1 MVETLSQLFLN
12 TIKSYPKDDLML
24 SKKEGKYVPI
34 STAEFAD
41 RVKYFSL
48 GLRDLGLE
56 AGGKLIIFSE
66 NRPKWVISD
75 IANLCLGGITVPI
88 YTSLTPEQIKY
99 IIDDSDA
106 KIVVASDQGQWQKIE
121 AIKSELIKVTSYI
134 TYLSEA
140 PEGVLTFTQVLERGR
155 KMDKQNPG
163 LFEKMALEVKP
174 DAIASIIYTSGTTGP
189 PKGVMLT
196 HDNIFS
202 NVKTISSILPLK
214 DTDTVLSFL
223 PLSHILERTAMFA
236 YLYNGMSIGFAES
249 IDTLGENLLEV
260 RPHIMVNVPRVLEKI
275 YAKVIDNVQVSSS
288 LKRKIFFWAVK
299 VGRKYGGKKILNQPI
314 SKLLQ
319 FKRNLANKLVFSKVY
334 AKTGGRVRFFLC
346 GGAPL
351 SKDIAEF
358 FYAIGLTIIEGYGLT
373 ETSPVITVNTF
384 EKLKFGTVG
393 PSIPGV
399 EVKIAEDG
407 EIWAK
412 GPNIMK
418 GYYKKEEET
427 KDVFEGKWF
436 KTGDIGHLDEDGL
449 LVITDRKKDL
459 IVTAGGKNVAPQPI
473 ENLLKTN
480 PYIENVLAIG
490 DRRKF
495 VSALVVPNFEKLE
508 EYAKFNNI
516 TYETV
521 GDLVKNEKVVHFIEG
536 EVDRA
541 TPSLASY
548 EKIKKI
554 SLLDRDFEI
563 DKGEITPT
571 LKIKRNVVEEK
582 YRGVIDAMY
591 RDDKMGSRKES

>member
-12 TIKSYPKDDLML
+12 TIKSYPKDDLLL

-34 STAEFAD
+34 STEEFAD
-41 RVKYFSL
+41 RVKCFSL

-56 AGGKLIIFSE
+56 AGDKLIVLSE
-66 NRPKWVISD
+66 NRPEWVISD

-88 YTSLTPEQIKY
+88 YTSLVPEQIKY

-106 KIVVASDQGQWQKIE
+106 KIVVVSDQSQWQKIE
-121 AIKSELIKVTSYI
+121 AIKPQLTKVTSYI
-134 TYLSEA
+134 TCLSEA
-140 PEGVLTFTQVLERGR
+140 PEGVLTFAQVLERGR

-196 HDNIFS
+196 HSNIFS
-202 NVKTISSILPLK
+202 NVKTCSSLLPFK
-214 DTDTVLSFL
+214 STDTVLSFL
-223 PLSHILERTAMFA
+223 PLSHILERMGMFV

-275 YAKVIDNVQVSSS
+275 YAKVIDNVQASSS

-299 VGRKYGGKKILNQPI
+299 VGKKYGRKKILNQPI

-351 SKDIAEF
+351 SKDIGEF

-373 ETSPVITVNTF
+373 ETSPVITANTF
-384 EKLKFGTVG
+384 ENLKFGTVG
-393 PSIPGV
+393 KPIPGV
-399 EVKIAEDG
+399 DVRIDEAG
-407 EIWAK
+407 EILTK
-412 GPNIMK
+412 GPHVMN
-418 GYYKKEEET
+418 GYYKKEAASRE
-427 KDVFEGKWF
+427 VFEGGWF
-436 KTGDIGHLDEDGL
+436 HTGDIGHFDEEGF
-449 LVITDRKKDL
+449 LVITDRKKDI
-459 IVTAGGKNVAPQPI
+459 IVTSGGKNVAPQPI
-473 ENLLKTN
+473 EGILNLN
-480 PYIENVLAIG
+480 PYISTALVIG

-495 VSALVVPNFEKLE
+495 ISALVVPDFEKLE
-508 EYAKFNNI
+508 EYAKQNNI
-516 TYETV
+516 SFEDHC
-521 GDLVKNEKVVHFIEG
+521 DLVKKEEIVRFIQEQ
-536 EVDRA
+536 VDRSA
-541 TPSLASY
+541 PNLASY
-548 EKIKKI
+548 EKVKKI
-554 SLLDRDFEI
+554 ALLDKEFEI
-563 DKGEITPT
+563 EKGEITPT
-571 LKIKRNVVEEK
+571 LKVKRNIVEEK
-582 YRGVIDAMY
+582 YKGIIDAMY
-591 RDDKMGSRKES
+591 RED

>member
-24 SKKEGKYVPI
+24 YKKEGKYVPI
-34 STAEFAD
+34 STEEFAD
-41 RVKYFSL
+41 RVKCFSL

-56 AGGKLIIFSE
+56 AGDKLIILSE
-66 NRPKWVISD
+66 NRPEWVISD

-88 YTSLTPEQIKY
+88 YTSLIPEQIKY

-121 AIKSELIKVTSYI
+121 AIKSELTKVTSYI
-134 TYLSEA
+134 TCLSEA
-140 PEGVLTFTQVLERGR
+140 PEGVLTFAQMLERGR

-163 LFEKMALEVKP
+163 LFEKTALEVKP
-174 DAIASIIYTSGTTGP
+174 DTVASIIYTSGTTGP

-196 HDNIFS
+196 HSNIFS
-202 NVKTISSILPLK
+202 NVKTCSSILPFK

-223 PLSHILERTAMFA
+223 PLSHILERMAMFA
-236 YLYNGMSIGFAES
+236 YLYIGMSIGFAES

-275 YAKVIDNVQVSSS
+275 YAKVIDNVQASSS

-299 VGRKYGGKKILNQPI
+299 VGRKYGRKKILNQPI

-351 SKDIAEF
+351 SKDIGEF

-373 ETSPVITVNTF
+373 ETSPVITANTF
-384 EKLKFGTVG
+384 ENLKFGTVG
-393 PSIPGV
+393 KPIPGV
-399 EVKIAEDG
+399 DVRIDEDG
-407 EIWAK
+407 EILTK
-412 GPNIMK
+412 GPHVMN
-418 GYYKKEEET
+418 GYYKKEAASRE
-427 KDVFEGKWF
+427 VFEGEWF
-436 KTGDIGHLDEDGL
+436 HTGDIGHFDEEGF
-449 LVITDRKKDL
+449 LVITDRKKDI
-459 IVTAGGKNVAPQPI
+459 IVTSGGKNVAPQPI
-473 ENLLKTN
+473 EGILNLN
-480 PYIENVLAIG
+480 PYISNALVIG

-495 VSALVVPNFEKLE
+495 ISAMVVPDFEKLE
-508 EYAKFNNI
+508 EYAKQNNI
-516 TYETV
+516 SFEDHR
-521 GDLVKNEKVVHFIEG
+521 DLAKNEEIVRFIQEQ
-536 EVDRA
+536 VDHSA
-541 TPSLASY
+541 SNLASY
-548 EKIKKI
+548 EKVKKI
-554 SLLDRDFEI
+554 ALLDKEFEI
-563 DKGEITPT
+563 EKGEITPT
-571 LKIKRNVVEEK
+571 LKVKRNIVEEK

-591 RDDKMGSRKES
+591 RED

>member
-12 TIKSYPKDDLML
+12 TTKSYPKDDLLL

-34 STAEFAD
+34 STEEFAD

-48 GLRDLGLE
+48 GLKDLGLE
-56 AGGKLIIFSE
+56 EGDKLIILSE

-75 IANLCLGGITVPI
+75 FANLCLGGITVPI
-88 YTSLTPEQIKY
+88 YTTLAPEQIKF

-106 KIVVASDQGQWQKIE
+106 KAVICSNQELWEKVE
-121 AIKSELIKVTSYI
+121 AVKNDLIKVTHYI
-134 TYLSEA
+134 TFESEG
-140 PEGVLTFTQVLERGR
+140 PEGVLTFDQILEKG
-155 KMDKQNPG
+155 KKVDQENPE
-163 LFEKMALEVKP
+163 LFEKIALGIKP
-174 DAIASIIYTSGTTGP
+174 HDDATIIYTSGTTGV
-189 PKGVMLT
+189 PKGVILT
-196 HDNIFS
+196 HNNFVS
-202 NVKTISSILPLK
+202 NVKTCAPILPFSDK
-214 DTDTVLSFL
+214 DTALSLL
-223 PLSHILERTAMFA
+223 PLSHSFERMVTFTF
-236 YLYNGMSIGFAES
+236 LYKGCSIGYAEGF
-249 IDTLGENLLEV
+249 DTVAQNLQEI
-260 RPHIMVNVPRVLEKI
+260 RPQVMAVAPRVLEKF
-275 YAKVIDNVQVSSS
+275 YSRVIDNVLASSA
-288 LKRKIFFWAVK
+288 LKQKIFFWAVK
-299 VGRKYGGKKILNQPI
+299 VGREYASRELENKPI
-314 SKLLQ
+314 SGMLR
-319 FKRNLANKLVFSKVY
+319 FKRKLAHKLVYSKVIE
-334 AKTGGRVRFFLC
+334 KTGGRVRFFAS
-346 GGAPL
+346 GAAPL

-358 FYAIGLTIIEGYGLT
+358 FYALGIVIMEGYGLT
-373 ETSPVITVNTF
+373 ETSPVISVNTF
-384 EKLKFGTVG
+384 DKLKFGTVG
-393 PSIPGV
+393 PPIPGV

-407 EIWAK
+407 EILAK

-427 KDVFEGKWF
+427 REVFEGEWF
-436 KTGDIGHLDEDGL
+436 KTGDIGHLDEDGF

-459 IVTAGGKNVAPQPI
+459 IVTAGGKNIAPQPI

-516 TYETV
+516 PYETP
-521 GDLVKNEKVVHFIEG
+521 GDLIKNDKVLNFMEG
-536 EVDRA
+536 EIDRA

-563 DKGEITPT
+563 DKGEMTPT
-571 LKIKRNVVEEK
+571 YKIKRNIVEKK

-591 RDDKMGSRKES
+591 RED